1 VDQRVSGNLQTFVEN
16 GGTLVASFR
25 SGIKDRNNNMT
36 DKTLP
41 GELAKLFGVT
51 IHAWDT
57 LPEGARGQVRCDG
70 GPLGQDEYPATLFA
84 DLITL
89 QAAASLATYSRGW
102 HEGYHAVTVNRVG
115 KGSAVYV
122 GTHLLEGFY
131 RRLFRWLLPSCGFE
145 PLLSLPDGVEVCTRT
160 GKAGDVV
167 FVLNFRDESQKLELP
182 GKYRDLLA
190 DSPVSQK
197 VELSPYGVA
206 VLLREP

>member
-1 VDQRVSGNLQTFVEN
+1 
-16 GGTLVASFR
+16 
-25 SGIKDRNNNMT
+25 
-36 DKTLP
+36 
-41 GELAKLFGVT
+41 
-51 IHAWDT
+51 
-57 LPEGARGQVRCDG
+57 
-70 GPLGQDEYPATLFA
+70 
-84 DLITL
+84 
-89 QAAASLATYSRGW
+89 
-102 HEGYHAVTVNRVG
+102 VG

-145 PLLSLPDGVEVCTRT
+145 PLLLLPDGVEVCTRT